1 MSADITLYGHIR
13 SGNSYKPALMMAL
26 TGTPFKFVEVDLV
39 NCRTLL
45 NKLVPSAVAAFSVKW

>member
-1 MSADITLYGHIR
+1 MTAEITLYGHIR

-39 NCRTLL
+39 TGEQTSDAFRSKNVFA
-45 NKLVPSAVAAFSVKW
+45 KVPC